1 MQAVCFVMGWVFA
14 SGIGSWR
21 CGSFCRRVGFT
32 QGQLYAVVFVVR
44 VFASGIC
51 SWQGGSFCRR
61 VGFSQGQFSAAVF
74 VVLGGFRKCKPWSFL
89 RCGFLQAVLV
99 PCGAFCFVVGWVA
112 WFFFK
117 KISRFGLLFIVNFY
131 FQNSISRQQCTDS
144 VQNRKIDTLARYIS
158 YSWVK

>member
-51 SWQGGSFCRR
+51 SWRCGSFCRR
-61 VGFSQGQFSAAVF
+61 VGFTQGQFSAAVF
-74 VVLGGFRKCKPWSFL
+74 VVLGGFRKCKPFVLSWG
-89 RCGFLQAVLV
+89 GFLQAVLV
-99 PCGAFCFVVGWVA
+99 PGGAVRFVVVWVLPRGSCTRLCF
-112 WFFFK
+112 WFGAVCVSASRLFCRGVFFCTRYWFLAV
-117 KISRFGLLFIVNFY
+117 RFVL
-131 FQNSISRQQCTDS
+131 
-144 VQNRKIDTLARYIS
+144 
-158 YSWVK
+158 